1 MNAPVEPRF
10 ARPRGRR
17 IWRWL
22 LAGTALCLGGA
33 TLAAYNLVTLP
44 RDAAALR
51 DELSASLTGS
61 ARTQVQVTAGPILLT
76 LARMVISFFEGVP
89 PEARIALGAVR
100 NASVGV
106 YQLAENVSPTERSQM
121 FFAADEIMHDRGW
134 TRVVGVKNPD
144 SLVMVYLPEGEHGG
158 STERVCVAV
167 CSDEHLIVVSGKVHM
182 DRLMDLAVH
191 QRMLARR

>member
-1 MNAPVEPRF
+1 MNASDVPRS
-10 ARPRGRR
+10 ARARTRR

-33 TLAAYNLVTLP
+33 MLAAYNLVTLP

-51 DELSASLTGS
+51 DELSASLSGS

-76 LARMVISFFEGVP
+76 LARTAISFFDGVP
-89 PEARIALGAVR
+89 PEARVALRAVR

-106 YQLAENVSPTERSQM
+106 YQLREKVSPTEQSKM
-121 FFAADEIMHDRGW
+121 FLAADEVMRDRGW

-167 CSDEHLIVVSGKVHM
+167 CSEEHLIVVSGKVHM
-182 DRLMDLAVH
+182 DRLVDLAVH
-191 QRMLARR
+191 QGLLARR